1 MSEAIRGLNAGVWGL
16 TFGPAIWALHFLVC
30 YVGAAVF
37 CAKRADPMS
46 AWHLLQGGIAAAT
59 AVALAGIAF
68 VGWRAYRHWGSWESA
83 QPPHDADTAEDRRL
97 FLSLST
103 LLLSGLSFVA
113 TVYTAMAALLAASCR

>member
-37 CAKRADPMS
+37 CAKWADPMS

-68 VGWRAYRHWGSWESA
+68 VGWRAYHRCRFAEGA
-83 QPPHDADTAEDRRL
+83 QPPHDADSAEDRGR
-97 FLSLST
+97 FLGLST

-113 TVYTAMAALLAASCR
+113 TVYTAMAAVLAASCR